1 MVKEDVFQKRLKLN
15 VPKGIKFTV
24 TVGQKRT
31 NQSLKP
37 SNSFCLNPFVIVIWV
52 SK

>member
-1 MVKEDVFQKRLKLN
+1 MVKEDVFQKRLKPN

-31 NQSLKP
+31 NQSLKT